1 MEQSEAL
8 DIIEEYKKAHGLP
21 GTLEALEAMEEDRE
35 NLTPRQR
42 IGWNVAMQGFSRLFN
57 GHSNVRQL

>member
-21 GTLEALEAMEEDRE
+21 GTLEALTAMEDDEE
-35 NLTPRQR
+35 LTASQR
-42 IGWNVAMQGFSRLFN
+42 CAWNIAMRGFSRLFN
-57 GHSNVRQL
+57 GHERVRQI